1 MALARYRG
9 GVGDQTPVLVVG
21 AGGHAL
27 VSIEVLR
34 EAGHAVRG
42 CVASRIGAAEGLV
55 RLGVPVLGTDVDLPD
70 LLTGGPAV
78 FVAVGANDARQRL
91 IETCLRAG
99 GTLVTA
105 LSPAAV
111 VSPSASIEPGSLV
124 MPGAVVNAMA
134 SIGQGAVINTG
145 ATVEHECVVRD
156 AVHVAPGAVLAG
168 NVQVGEGALVGL
180 GARVAPGLRI
190 GRWAVVGAGAVV
202 VSDVPDGATV
212 VGIPARAIR
221 SGDHDG

>member
-1 MALARYRG
+1 M
-9 GVGDQTPVLVVG
+9 LVVG

-34 EAGHAVRG
+34 EAGHAVRC
-42 CVASRIGAAEGLV
+42 CVASRIGAAEGLA
-55 RLGVPVLGTDVDLPD
+55 RLGVPVLGTDDDLPD

-91 IETCLRAG
+91 IEACVRSG

-105 LSPAAV
+105 LSQAAV
-111 VSPSASIEPGSLV
+111 VSPSVSIEPGSLV

-145 ATVEHECVVRD
+145 AIVEHECVVGN
-156 AVHVAPGAVLAG
+156 AAHIAPGAVLAG
-168 NVQVGEGALVGL
+168 TVHVGDGALVGV
-180 GARVAPGLRI
+180 GARVTPGRSI

-202 VSDVPDGATV
+202 THDVPDGATV
-212 VGIPARAIR
+212 VGVPARTISPGR
-221 SGDHDG
+221 DSG